1 MGLWKRL
8 RATWSGGS
16 KADEIAD
23 EMQCHLEMRIAEF
36 VDAGMSPRDARRM
49 ALRKFGN
56 RARLQDETH
65 DRDVLNWLDTFT
77 RELRHAWRNLK
88 RRPAFTCIAVASLG
102 IGIGANT
109 AIFSIVDTVLL
120 KPLPFDEPDRLF
132 AVEERK
138 GATTAGGNPNRVRD
152 YAAQAKSF
160 DSIAGFYGDGLL
172 AQVGGERHRVASIRF
187 IGDLPRVLRL
197 QPALGRTFTAA
208 ELRGEGPAVAW
219 VSHSLW
225 TRWFG
230 ANPVLSGMQL
240 NTKQGIFEIIGVLPQ
255 GRLPFPDDESD
266 MVWSPDRAF
275 QSASRKAGWLTVVAR
290 LAGHHTQAA
299 ADAEL
304 RVITAQ
310 LASQYPDSDAGLS
323 ASLRPLEQVVAG
335 EAKTP
340 LLLLMSTVA
349 AVLLIACFNLSGLL
363 LARGL
368 ERQREASIRA
378 AIGAGRSSLVRLFLI
393 ESLLLSALGAVTGVA
408 LASWGVDYLK
418 LLAPDGTP
426 RLQEAA
432 VDFRV
437 LTFTML
443 VTLISALLFGLLPA
457 WRASR
462 VSLSAGFHTH
472 APAGRSWLRGGL
484 SAVQIGLSLVMLLLT
499 GVLARG
505 FIDMRQRPL
514 GFGNPPEQ
522 IVAVRAPFSWDTP
535 PSKVASFTT
544 NALERL
550 AQIPGVQV
558 AGVVDR
564 TPLSGG
570 TQTRKEILF
579 RGPAQPTQIAAET
592 LEKEYGFRGV
602 SPGYFQAM
610 GIPLLAGR
618 MLDPWREGPAA
629 PKQLL
634 VNQAFVD
641 RYFRASGNN
650 PVGAQV
656 SLDRDGK
663 TWWEIAGVVGNVAA
677 DIKEL
682 EPRVEVFT
690 HIQSTGWPLPAFT
703 LRIATTD
710 PGPVMSAARKIL
722 QELDPSLVPEPRLM
736 RDTIQETWRKP
747 SLTLAWMG
755 GFAACALLLAMI
767 GIYGLL
773 SSDVAART
781 REIGVR
787 IALGANRIDV
797 LGAILRRGA
806 VVTLCGIGFGATIA
820 LVLGKIALL
829 PLGDLSIVD
838 AGVVSAAVGVLI
850 AVAGVACYVP
860 ARRAS
865 AVDPLLALRQD

>member
-1 MGLWKRL
+1 LAR
-8 RATWSGGS
+8 
-16 KADEIAD
+16 
-23 EMQCHLEMRIAEF
+23 H
-36 VDAGMSPRDARRM
+36 PDAR
-49 ALRKFGN
+49 
-56 RARLQDETH
+56 
-65 DRDVLNWLDTFT
+65 
-77 RELRHAWRNLK
+77 WRNLK

-120 KPLPFDEPDRLF
+120 KPLPFVEPHRLF
-132 AVEERK
+132 AVVERK
-138 GATTAGGNPNRVRD
+138 GATIAGGNPNRVRD
-152 YAAQAKSF
+152 YATHAKSF

-172 AQVGGERHRVASIRF
+172 AQVGGDRQRVASIRF

-197 QPALGRTFTAA
+197 QPALGRSFTAT

-219 VSHSLW
+219 ISHSLW

-230 ANPVLSGMQL
+230 ANPVLSGMRL
-240 NTKQGIFEIIGVLPQ
+240 TTKQGIFEIIGVLPQ
-255 GRLPFPDDESD
+255 GRLPFPDEEADL
-266 MVWSPDRAF
+266 VWSPDQAF
-275 QSASRKAGWLTVVAR
+275 QSASRKAGWLTVVTR
-290 LAGHHTQAA
+290 LADHQTQAA

-310 LASQYPDSDAGLS
+310 MAAQYPASDAGLS
-323 ASLRPLEQVVAG
+323 AELRPLEEVVAG

-393 ESLLLSALGAVTGVA
+393 ESLLLSALGAVSGIV
-408 LASWGVDYLK
+408 LAWWGVDYLK

-426 RLQEAA
+426 RLHEAG
-432 VDFRV
+432 VDWRV
-437 LTFTML
+437 LLFTLL
-443 VTLISALLFGLLPA
+443 VTLASALLFGLLPA

-462 VSLSAGFHTH
+462 VSLSAGYHVN

-484 SAVQIGLSLVMLLLT
+484 STVQIALSLVMLILT
-499 GVLARG
+499 GVLTRG
-505 FIDMRQRPL
+505 FVDMRQRPL

-522 IVAVRAPFSWDTP
+522 IVTVRAPFSWDTP

-544 NALERL
+544 TALDRL
-550 AQIPGVQV
+550 AQIPGVQ
-558 AGVVDR
+558 ATGVVDR

-579 RGPAQPTQIAAET
+579 RGPAQPQVPAQT

-602 SPGYFQAM
+602 SRGYFQAM

-618 MLDPWREGPAA
+618 MLDPWREAA
-629 PKQLL
+629 VPRQLL

-641 RYFRASGNN
+641 RYFRSSASN
-650 PVGAQV
+650 PIGMQV

-663 TWWEIAGVVGNVAA
+663 TWWEIAGVVGNVTA

-682 EPRVEVFT
+682 EPRAEVYT
-690 HIQSTGWPLPAFT
+690 HIQSTGWPLLAFT

-722 QELDPSLVPEPRLM
+722 LELDPSLAPEPSLM
-736 RDTIQETWRKP
+736 RDTIRETWRKP

-787 IALGANRIDV
+787 IALGANRLDV

-806 VVTLCGIGFGATIA
+806 IVTLSGTAFGAAIA
-820 LVLGKIALL
+820 LVLGKSTVL
-829 PLGDLSIVD
+829 PLGGLSIAD
-838 AGVVSAAVGVLI
+838 GGVVSAAAGILL
-850 AVAGVACYVP
+850 AVAGVACYIP

-865 AVDPLLALRQD
+865 AVDPVLTLRQD